1 MNVLCD
7 DMEEIGFRDG
17 EQRRAKPSGTR
28 LIDLVRVMV
37 ATDEDR
43 LILLFS
49 QTGGCEEVFLNSAEV
64 CSSPTH

>member
-7 DMEEIGFRDG
+7 DMEEIGFGDG

-28 LIDLVRVMV
+28 LIDVVRVMA

-43 LILLFS
+43 LILMCPL
-49 QTGGCEEVFLNSAEV
+49 TDRCEEGFFFCLFF
-64 CSSPTH
+64 

>member
-28 LIDLVRVMV
+28 LIDLV
-37 ATDEDR
+37 AADEDR
-43 LILLFS
+43 LILMFP
-49 QTGGCEEVFLNSAEV
+49 QTGGCEEVFF
-64 CSSPTH
+64 

>member
-7 DMEEIGFRDG
+7 GREEIGFRDG

-28 LIDLVRVMV
+28 LIDLVRVMA

-43 LILLFS
+43 VILMFS
-49 QTGGCEEVFLNSAEV
+49 GRRGCDEVF
-64 CSSPTH
+64 

>member
-7 DMEEIGFRDG
+7 DMEEIGFGDG

-28 LIDLVRVMV
+28 LIDLVRVMA

-43 LILLFS
+43 LISMFS
-49 QTGGCEEVFLNSAEV
+49 QTDGCEEGFFYF
-64 CSSPTH
+64 